1 MEPMA
6 GRFIDILC
14 DYSLQQPLWC
24 ATTIYQV
31 VQPCRWLL
39 RHFGDT
45 SSGVLALCMGSGS
58 DVLAALL
65 EGFDVVG
72 VDYSTTMFN
81 AARARVEAFASTQ
94 KDLLTIA
101 MELALQDVTA
111 SDYLQQGLKAEQDAL
126 AEQQEDE
133 QARLQLISETR
144 KFLSDAAKLV
154 GDGEEAQE
162 ITYIGY
168 LLYLR

>member
-1 MEPMA
+1 VP
-6 GRFIDILC
+6 FKHSTC
-14 DYSLQQPLWC
+14 HKTPPLLPSE
-24 ATTIYQV
+24 I
-31 VQPCRWLL
+31 
-39 RHFGDT
+39 
-45 SSGVLALCMGSGS
+45 
-58 DVLAALL
+58 
-65 EGFDVVG
+65 
-72 VDYSTTMFN
+72 
-81 AARARVEAFASTQ
+81 
-94 KDLLTIA
+94 
-101 MELALQDVTA
+101 
-111 SDYLQQGLKAEQDAL
+111 DYLQQGLKAEQHAL